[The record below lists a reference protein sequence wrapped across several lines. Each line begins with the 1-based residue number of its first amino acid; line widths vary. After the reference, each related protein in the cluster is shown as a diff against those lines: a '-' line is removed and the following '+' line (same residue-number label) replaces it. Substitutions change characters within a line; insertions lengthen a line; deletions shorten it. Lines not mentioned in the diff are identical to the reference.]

1 MNPKDAIQI
10 LEQFNHIYTKP
21 TLIYFWKTIENNIK
35 EIKDALKIYGVE
47 IVFPVKAFPYTDFLD
62 RMPQLGI
69 GFDVSRKSEYR
80 LVERFGYE
88 ATIVTYSGVIPLD
101 FDSANSIIGFNNV
114 ICEPNTP
121 HYSYRININR
131 SGLRFSHF
139 GVTEWDNIRN
149 RNDIKN
155 IHIHLSDI
163 SRNTKEFYELFVSA
177 VTEITEAFPN
187 LEILDIGGG
196 WDKLRFTNLVCLV
209 KEIRALIGNRIRIII
224 EPGNLIFKD
233 AGFLI
238 TKVVGRNRYHNKNII
253 YLDSC
258 REAHTKWSNPK
269 LVNADQLPISDNSLV
284 LCGSSCDEND
294 IFGLYKTAYC
304 PLIKELLMFSDIT
317 PYSAAWNTSFNGI
330 EKAEMII
337 YE

>member
-1 MNPKDAIQI
+1 MNPKNAISTI
-10 LEQFNHIYTKP
+10 DQFNNIYTKP
-21 TLIYFWKTIENNIK
+21 ILIYFWETIENNIK
-35 EIKDALKIYGVE
+35 EIKNALKTYGVE
-47 IVFPVKAFPYTDFLD
+47 IVFPVKAFPYADFLA

-80 LVERFGYE
+80 LVEKFCYE
-88 ATIVTYSGVIPLD
+88 TETVTYSGVIPLD
-101 FDSANSIIGFNNV
+101 FKAVNSIIGFHNV

-121 HYSYRININR
+121 HYAYRININR

-139 GVTEWDNIRN
+139 GVAEWRNIHN

-155 IHIHLSDI
+155 IHIHLSDV
-163 SRNTKEFYELFVSA
+163 SRNTEEFYELFISA
-177 VTEITEAFPN
+177 IVEIAETFPN

-196 WDKLRFTNLVCLV
+196 WDKIYFTSLINLV
-209 KEIRALIGNRIRIII
+209 KEIRSLIGNRIRIII

-238 TKVVGRNRYHNKNII
+238 TKVVGKNRYYNKNII

-258 REAHTKWSNPK
+258 REAHAKWSNPK
-269 LVNADQLPISDNSLV
+269 LVNADQLQISDNSLV
-284 LCGSSCDEND
+284 LCGCSCDEND
-294 IFGLYKTAYC
+294 VFGLYKTAYC
-304 PLIKELLMFSDIT
+304 PSIKELLMFSDIT